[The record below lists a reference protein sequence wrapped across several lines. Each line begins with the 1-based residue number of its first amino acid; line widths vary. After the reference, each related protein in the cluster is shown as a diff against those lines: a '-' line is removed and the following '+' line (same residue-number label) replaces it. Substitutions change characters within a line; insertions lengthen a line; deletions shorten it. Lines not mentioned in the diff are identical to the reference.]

1 MPLHI
6 KPSDQRGIQ
15 GELIFDPVGTNEYI
29 KNALVKLKWQNNII
43 IPAEYRFLGKAI
55 DFAKAGILL
64 EIQFSNYPFLLNNTL
79 RSELLFKA
87 GTLFTNSSTKVVI
100 IITKAQMFPA
110 SNSTL
115 YYEQA
120 AQQLKALIEN
130 HVFDVP
136 MRLVGLFEPQ
146 NTTIS
151 AISNVYK
158 EKRYSRIVESRI
170 SCLCQLKSGRFPTSR
185 CQIQIVQ

>member
-43 IPAEYRFLGKAI
+43 IPAEYRFLGRAI

-87 GTLFTNSSTKVVI
+87 GTLFTNFSTKVVI

-146 NTTIS
+146 NKTIS

-170 SCLCQLKSGRFPTSR
+170 SCLCQLKSGRFTTSR

>member
-1 MPLHI
+1 MPLHV

-29 KNALVKLKWQNNII
+29 KNALVKLKWQNNIL
-43 IPAEYRFLGKAI
+43 IPAEYRFLGKEI
-55 DFAKAGILL
+55 DFAKAGIIL

-79 RSELLFKA
+79 RSELLYKA
-87 GTLFTNSSTKVVI
+87 GTIFAKYSTKLVI

-120 AQQLKALIEN
+120 AQQLRALIQN

-136 MRLVGLFEPQ
+136 IRLIGLFEQ
-146 NTTIS
+146 RDTMTSVIS
-151 AISNVYK
+151 SVYQ
-158 EKRYSRIVESRI
+158 EKRYSRIVQTRI
-170 SCLCQLKSGRFPTSR
+170 SCWGQLISGRLGTSR
-185 CQIQIVQ
+185 CKIHLIQ

>member
-1 MPLHI
+1 MPLHV
-6 KPSDQRGIQ
+6 KPSDQRGRQ
-15 GELIFDPVGTNEYI
+15 GKLIFDPVGTNEYI
-29 KNALVKLKWQNNII
+29 KNALVKLKWQNNIV
-43 IPAEYRFLGKAI
+43 IPAEYRFLGKEI
-55 DFAKAGILL
+55 DFVKAGIIL

-87 GTLFTNSSTKVVI
+87 GTMFAKYSTQLVI

-120 AQQLKALIEN
+120 AKQLEALIKN

-136 MRLVGLFEPQ
+136 IRLIGLFEQPD
-146 NTTIS
+146 TITS
-151 AISNVYK
+151 VISTVYQ
-158 EKRYSRIVESRI
+158 EKRYSRIVQARI
-170 SCLCQLKSGRFPTSR
+170 SCQGQLISGKLATSR
-185 CQIQIVQ
+185 CKIHLIQ

>member
-6 KPSDQRGIQ
+6 KPSDQRGLQ
-15 GELIFDPVGTNEYI
+15 GKLIFDPVGTNEYV
-29 KNALVKLKWQNNII
+29 KNALVKLSWQNNTL

-55 DFAKAGILL
+55 DFAKAGTIL

-87 GTLFTNSSTKVVI
+87 GTIFAQSATNVVI

-120 AQQLKALIEN
+120 VQQLTALMQN

-136 MRLVGLFEPQ
+136 IRLVGLFEPQ
-146 NTTIS
+146 NTTTSVIS
-151 AISNVYK
+151 TVYK
-158 EKRYSRIVESRI
+158 EKRYSRIAESRI
-170 SCLCQLKSGRFPTSR
+170 SCRCQINSGKFPTSR
-185 CQIQIVQ
+185 CQINLVQ

>member
-6 KPSDQRGIQ
+6 KPSDQMGLQ
-15 GELIFDPVGTNEYI
+15 GKLIFDPVGTNKYI
-29 KNALVKLKWQNNII
+29 KNVLVNLKWQTNIV

-55 DFAKAGILL
+55 DFAKTGIIL

-87 GTLFTNSSTKVVI
+87 GTNLNNNSTKVLI

-110 SNSTL
+110 ANSTL

-120 AQQLKALIEN
+120 AQQLTALIQN

-136 MRLVGLFEPQ
+136 MRLVGLFETQ
-146 NTTIS
+146 NTIIS
-151 AISNVYK
+151 AISTVYK
-158 EKRYSRIVESRI
+158 EKRHSRTAASRI
-170 SCLCQLKSGRFPTSR
+170 SCRCQISSGRLPSSR
-185 CQIQIVQ
+185 CQINLVP

>member
-6 KPSDQRGIQ
+6 KPSDQMGLQ
-15 GELIFDPVGTNEYI
+15 GTLIFDPVGTNEYI
-29 KNALVKLKWQNNII
+29 KNALVKLQWQTNIV

-55 DFAKAGILL
+55 DFAKAGIIL

-87 GTLFTNSSTKVVI
+87 GTSFAQSSTKIVI

-115 YYEQA
+115 YYEQVV
-120 AQQLKALIEN
+120 QQLTALIQN
-130 HVFDVP
+130 NVFEVP

-146 NTTIS
+146 NTITS
-151 AISNVYK
+151 AISTVYK
-158 EKRYSRIVESRI
+158 EKRYSRIAESRI
-170 SCLCQLKSGRFPTSR
+170 SCRCQINSGRLPTSR
-185 CQIQIVQ
+185 CQIHLV

>member
-1 MPLHI
+1 MPLHV

-29 KNALVKLKWQNNII
+29 KSALVKLKWQNNIV
-43 IPAEYRFLGKAI
+43 IPAEYRFLGKEI
-55 DFAKAGILL
+55 DFAKAGIIL

-87 GTLFTNSSTKVVI
+87 GTIFAEYSTKLVI

-120 AQQLKALIEN
+120 AQQLKALIQN

-136 MRLVGLFEPQ
+136 IRLIGLFEQ
-146 NTTIS
+146 RDTITS
-151 AISNVYK
+151 VISSVYQ
-158 EKRYSRIVESRI
+158 EKRYSRIVQTRI
-170 SCLCQLKSGRFPTSR
+170 SCRGQLISGRLTSSR
-185 CQIQIVQ
+185 CQIRLIQ

>member
-1 MPLHI
+1 MPLHV
-6 KPSDQRGIQ
+6 KPSDQRGRQ

-29 KNALVKLKWQNNII
+29 KNALVKLKWQNNIVI
-43 IPAEYRFLGKAI
+43 LSEYRFLGKEI
-55 DFAKAGILL
+55 DFAKAGIIL

-87 GTLFTNSSTKVVI
+87 GTIFAKCSTRLVI
-100 IITKAQMFPA
+100 IITKAQIFPA

-120 AQQLKALIEN
+120 VQQLKALIQN

-136 MRLVGLFEPQ
+136 IRLIGLFEQ
-146 NTTIS
+146 RDTVTSVIS
-151 AISNVYK
+151 TMYQ
-158 EKRYSRIVESRI
+158 EKRYSRIVQTRI
-170 SCLCQLKSGRFPTSR
+170 SCRGQLISGRLATSR
-185 CQIQIVQ
+185 CQIHLIQ

>member
-1 MPLHI
+1 MPLHV

-29 KNALVKLKWQNNII
+29 KSALVKLKWQNNIV
-43 IPAEYRFLGKAI
+43 IPAEYRFLGKEI
-55 DFAKAGILL
+55 DFAKVGIIL

-87 GTLFTNSSTKVVI
+87 GTIFAEYPTKLVI

-120 AQQLKALIEN
+120 AQQLKALIQN

-136 MRLVGLFEPQ
+136 IRLIGLFEERD
-146 NTTIS
+146 TITS
-151 AISNVYK
+151 VISSVYQ
-158 EKRYSRIVESRI
+158 EKRYSRIVQTRI
-170 SCLCQLKSGRFPTSR
+170 SCRGQLISGRLTSNR
-185 CQIQIVQ
+185 CQIRLIQ